1 MRRQTISNDRK
12 KYRRTSAAKKNMRK
26 TQATAKKD
34 AGKPARSAPVGGK
47 KKDLKRK
54 KPAATYFPAKSSI
67 IGVREL
73 DFRVRNGNGY
83 CLSTVATGIYAC
95 IYRAPVRSGAAC
107 ARARMPASVRKGSGP
122 GEENIPCRKGT

>member
-1 MRRQTISNDRK
+1 MTEK
-12 KYRRTSAAKKNMRK
+12 KYRRTSAAKKNMRE
-26 TQATAKKD
+26 TQTTAKKD
-34 AGKPARSAPVGGK
+34 AGKPARSAPVGGGK

-95 IYRAPVRSGAAC
+95 TYRAPVRSGAAC

-122 GEENIPCRKGT
+122 GKKTFLAEKEPDRIL

>member
-1 MRRQTISNDRK
+1 MKRR
-12 KYRRTSAAKKNMRK
+12 AKKRRGE
-26 TQATAKKD
+26 
-34 AGKPARSAPVGGK
+34 AGAERAGGGGEE
-47 KKDLKRK
+47 KDLKRK

-122 GEENIPCRKGT
+122 GKKTFLAEKEPDRIL

>member
-1 MRRQTISNDRK
+1 MKRRAEER
-12 KYRRTSAAKKNMRK
+12 
-26 TQATAKKD
+26 KKD
-34 AGKPARSAPVGGK
+34 AGKPARSAPVGGEE
-47 KKDLKRK
+47 KDLKRK

-122 GEENIPCRKGT
+122 GKKTFLAEKEPDRIL